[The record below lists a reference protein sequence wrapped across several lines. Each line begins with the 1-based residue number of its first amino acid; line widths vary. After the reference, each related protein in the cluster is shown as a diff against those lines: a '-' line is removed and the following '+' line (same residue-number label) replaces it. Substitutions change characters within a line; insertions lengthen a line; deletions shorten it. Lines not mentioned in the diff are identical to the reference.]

1 MKVKQDEAVVDI
13 LGGFGNQLFQL
24 SFANYLR
31 SKGYKVFINLNNFRR
46 VSKERNSIITNRE
59 LILPLSY
66 FKFHELSSKKFIKY
80 DLIDKLKFNNLN
92 KFMTNKFTSYY
103 FSWFNDKNLDL
114 KKSSKFNRFT
124 GYWQSLKILEDNK
137 DFLISGLSKNKD
149 IFEGLKSLPKKGS
162 TALHVRRTDYL
173 EMGEDLNENY
183 YREALNYA
191 KNNISNFN
199 YEIFTDDED
208 WVKERKIFKD
218 ATKINSF
225 QDNKENTI
233 LSFSS
238 MLKNENFIISNST
251 FSLLAS
257 FLKETNK
264 SIVLYP
270 DPWFKKLER
279 NNLAKSSWIPIKNN

>member
-66 FKFHELSSKKFIKY
+66 FKFDELSSKKFIKY

-92 KFMTNKFTSYY
+92 KFMTNKLTRYY

-114 KKSSKFNRFT
+114 EKSSKFNRFT
-124 GYWQSLKILEDNK
+124 GYWQSLKILENNK

-149 IFEGLKSLPKKGS
+149 IFEGLESLPKKGS

-191 KNNISNFN
+191 KNNIINFN

-264 SIVLYP
+264 STVLYP
-270 DPWFKKLER
+270 EPWFKKLER